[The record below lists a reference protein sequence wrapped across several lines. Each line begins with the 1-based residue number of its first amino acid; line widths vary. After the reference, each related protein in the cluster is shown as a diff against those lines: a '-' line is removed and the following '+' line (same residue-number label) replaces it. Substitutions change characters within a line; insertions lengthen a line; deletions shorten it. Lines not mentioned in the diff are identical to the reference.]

1 MATPKN
7 TNKQGKGKAAAAA
20 ETKAVEAA
28 KAAKAA
34 KAVEA
39 AKAKAA
45 KAAKAAEA
53 EAKAAEAAKAVEA
66 AKAKAAEALKADS
79 SKLVSIF
86 AGETMPTK
94 AEAKNNLNHDLKQV
108 VTGFFAWFNVFCKL
122 FVNLS
127 TALELEKTDK
137 DAAKVLRSK
146 LGDVGQNL
154 FNFISLNRSDIDMNV
169 LHDILLNRNAQ
180 PVFSASDYIQKARF
194 DAYLKRVIEGK
205 ATKDKDGNVR
215 PFAKFD
221 KNSQWTAPYFT
232 RCLLLACSK
241 KHIKEQ
247 RQVELLAKADPKS

>member
-1 MATPKN
+1 MATTPKT
-7 TNKQGKGKAAAAA
+7 TNGKGMSKADGA
-20 ETKAVEAA
+20 EA
-28 KAAKAA
+28 
-34 KAVEA
+34 
-39 AKAKAA
+39 
-45 KAAKAAEA
+45 A
-53 EAKAAEAAKAVEA
+53 EAKAAEAE
-66 AKAKAAEALKADS
+66 AKAAEALKADS

-137 DAAKVLRSK
+137 DAANVLRSK

-154 FNFISLNRSDIDMNV
+154 FNFVSLNRSDIDMSV

-180 PVFSASDYIQKARF
+180 PVFSASDYIQKGRLT
-194 DAYLKRVIEGK
+194 AYNKRVADGT

-215 PFAKFD
+215 PFARFD

-241 KHIKEQ
+241 KHLKEQ
-247 RQVELLAKADPKS
+247 RQAELLAKAASKA

>member
-7 TNKQGKGKAAAAA
+7 TANKGKGKATKVQVAAAA
-20 ETKAVEAA
+20 KAQAAAEAQAEAQAEAAA
-28 KAAKAA
+28 KAQAA
-34 KAVEA
+34 A
-39 AKAKAA
+39 AA
-45 KAAKAAEA
+45 
-53 EAKAAEAAKAVEA
+53 
-66 AKAKAAEALKADS
+66 AAEALKADS
-79 SKLVSIF
+79 TKLVSIF

-94 AEAKNNLNHDLKQV
+94 SEAKNNLNNDLKQV

-154 FNFISLNRSDIDMNV
+154 FNFVSLNRSDIDMSV

-180 PVFSASDYIQKARF
+180 PVFSASDYIQKGRLT
-194 DAYLKRVIEGK
+194 AYNKRVADGT
-205 ATKDKDGNVR
+205 ATKDKEGNIR

-241 KHIKEQ
+241 KYIKEQ
-247 RQVELLAKADPKS
+247 RQVELLAKAAPPKA